1 MQRRTL
7 SLVLV
12 LASALGAY
20 ACHSQPPQSPD
31 PGLTNA
37 VAPPT
42 APDLGRGAPR
52 FKEEG
57 PYNVY
62 VAEPVRKECS
72 GSVPF
77 FEFDSS
83 ATREG
88 DQPSMKTLADCML
101 TGPLKGKNIKL
112 IGHTD
117 PRGTDE
123 YNDKLGRERAE
134 KVKAYLVTH
143 GVDAA
148 RVQVESAGEKEASDA
163 PEQWPKDRRVQI
175 KLAE

>member
-1 MQRRTL
+1 MQARSL
-7 SLVLV
+7 SLALM
-12 LASALGAY
+12 LATTLGAS
-20 ACHSQPPQSPD
+20 ACHSEPPKSPD

-42 APDLGRGAPR
+42 APDLGKGAPR

-57 PYNVY
+57 AYHVY
-62 VAEPVRKECS
+62 VADPVRKECS

-77 FEFDSS
+77 FDFDSS

-88 DQPSMKTLADCML
+88 DQPSMQTLADCML
-101 TGPLKGKNIKL
+101 TGPLKGKKIKL
-112 IGHTD
+112 VGHTD
-117 PRGTDE
+117 PRGTAE
-123 YNDKLGRERAE
+123 YNDKLGLERAE
-134 KVKAYLVTH
+134 KVKAYLVKH
-143 GVDAA
+143 GVEEA